1 MSSTMHVTIH
11 TKLQKCTFWATKYY
25 SMPLASKLISFTN
38 TQKSYNNCIF
48 DWMQKLV
55 DSLISRMCNGY
66 KWWNFMVHTTSYKM
80 ICIEI
85 MMMIKVDVVTSE
97 FTRVRRE
104 KNALKIVS
112 TLFNQHIVSVS
123 HKIPPINCKWMDA
136 INYYE
141 TVIIN
146 FIMW

>member
-11 TKLQKCTFWATKYY
+11 TKWQKCTFWAIKCY
-25 SMPLASKLISFTN
+25 SMPLASKLISFIN
-38 TQKSYNNCIF
+38 TQKLHNNCIF
-48 DWMQKLV
+48 NLMQKLV
-55 DSLISRMCNGY
+55 YSLISRIYKCY
-66 KWWNFMVHTTSYKM
+66 KWWNITVHTTSYKM